1 MGAIGVFDSGY
12 GGLTILKS
20 LLDKMPDYDFV
31 YYGDNLRAPYGPRTF
46 EEVYEFTLNA
56 VNKLFDK
63 GCPLVILA
71 CNTASAKA
79 LRSIQRKN
87 LPLMS
92 AEKRV
97 LGVIRPSAE
106 VVGVLSKTHHI
117 GLLATEGTV
126 RSESYRLELENFSP
140 HIKLFQH
147 ACPKWVPLIEDGIF
161 DSEEGRSQIRNDVEQ
176 LLKLSPEIDTILLAC
191 THYPILEP
199 FLKTIVPSTI
209 QIVSQGNIVAESL
222 TDYLTKHHEL
232 DVLLSKNG
240 SVDYY
245 TSGSPE
251 LFNLQAE
258 KIIHIK
264 TNAKLM

>member
-20 LLDKMPDYDFV
+20 LLDKMPEYDFI
-31 YYGDNLRAPYGPRTF
+31 YYGDNLRAPYGTRTF
-46 EEVYEFTLNA
+46 QEVYEFTLDA
-56 VNKLFDK
+56 VQKLFEK

-79 LRSIQRKN
+79 LRSIQQKD
-87 LPLMS
+87 LLLMS
-92 AEKRV
+92 PEKRV

-106 VVGVLSKTHHI
+106 VVGELSKTHRI

-126 RSESYRLELENFSP
+126 RSESYRLELEKFSP

-147 ACPKWVPLIEDGIF
+147 ACPKWVPLIEEGLSG
-161 DSEEGRSQIRNDVEQ
+161 SEEGRKQFENDVKQ
-176 LLKLSPEIDTILLAC
+176 LLDMSSEIDVILLAC
-191 THYPILEP
+191 THYPIVAP
-199 FLKTIVPSTI
+199 FLRTIVPNHI
-209 QIVSQGNIVAESL
+209 QIVSQGEIVAESL
-222 TDYLTKHHEL
+222 TDYLVRHPEMNA
-232 DVLLSKNG
+232 LLSKNG
-240 SVDYY
+240 LVSYY

-258 KIIHIK
+258 KIIHMK
-264 TNAKLM
+264 TNAKTM

>member
-1 MGAIGVFDSGY
+1 
-12 GGLTILKS
+12 
-20 LLDKMPDYDFV
+20 
-31 YYGDNLRAPYGPRTF
+31 
-46 EEVYEFTLNA
+46 
-56 VNKLFDK
+56 
-63 GCPLVILA
+63 
-71 CNTASAKA
+71 
-79 LRSIQRKN
+79 
-87 LPLMS
+87 MS